1 MPLPPFKGVLAF
13 EVVSRLGSISQAA
26 EELNLTVSAVSHQIA
41 NLEELVP
48 GCLIVRHEA

>member
-41 NLEELVP
+41 NLEDFVGARLFA
-48 GCLIVRHEA
+48 RHEA